1 MRETGRGGDGGGGM
15 PGDYSSYRGISKKW
29 VGLVTAIWVQAISGN
44 NYTFAN
50 YSAALKTVMQYNQKQ
65 LNSLGVAKDVGKSF
79 GLLAGFLADY
89 LPTWAILLI
98 GAIEGF
104 LGYGAQ
110 YLVVSQRISPLPF
123 WQMALALCFGGNSTT
138 WMNTAVLVTCMR
150 NFPRSRGNVTG
161 ILKGYVGLS
170 TAIFTELCTS
180 LFTSEASAFLLLLT
194 FLPAI
199 VCLVAIAFLS
209 EVPPSST
216 KEEDTLEYSNFT
228 ILNSIS
234 MALAFYLL
242 TFTLIGKFFVIS
254 SFANKLFAGVL
265 LLFLV
270 APLVVPIQ
278 LLYSKYMR
286 NRSSAAQQSQGD
298 KMRIPL
304 LLEDDQQKDELQEG
318 GEPTAT
324 THQPIFENLENGEEE
339 SMRAEH
345 PEQCVTMDDVPSI
358 VTPPHPPLDDQ
369 MFLANQ
375 VLERDSEVGKRRKR
389 HAPVTAAP
397 GGEED
402 HHHTLVDGGFE
413 GSGKKWR
420 VPPALGE
427 DHTLLEALQTI
438 DFWLLFFTFLCGV
451 GTGITA
457 INNLGQIGQAQ
468 GYSDVSLFISFI
480 SIWGFFGRIGAGA
493 ISEYYVRKAAVPR
506 PVWMVLSQLLMLVGY
521 ILFATATPGS
531 LYVGSI
537 VVGICYGVQI
547 SITVPTASELFGLQ
561 HFGIMYNFIILNL
574 PLGSFLFSGLL
585 AGWLYD
591 QEASR
596 TPQQGHGKNWVLMK
610 SIGTSSKEF
619 FFSSVVSE
627 WGSSSAEEPQN
638 CTGTLLDSI

>member
-1 MRETGRGGDGGGGM
+1 MFWQGEDARDRKRRRRRRRNARRLLLVQRNQQEMGWVGDSHMGTSDIRKQLHICKLLSSAQDSDAVQPEAVEQLGSGQGRG
-15 PGDYSSYRGISKKW
+15 
-29 VGLVTAIWVQAISGN
+29 
-44 NYTFAN
+44 
-50 YSAALKTVMQYNQKQ
+50 QK
-65 LNSLGVAKDVGKSF
+65 LRLACRLPRR
-79 GLLAGFLADY
+79 LLAHMGHLAHRRNRR
-89 LPTWAILLI
+89 LPRLRCPVPRCQPKNLSLTILA
-98 GAIEGF
+98 GAL
-104 LGYGAQ
+104 LGLF
-110 YLVVSQRISPLPF
+110 LVVGRSLPGVSF
-123 WQMALALCFGGNSTT
+123 AKFLSREAFFFLVSHCFVFLLQMALALCFGGNSTT

-304 LLEDDQQKDELQEG
+304 LLEDNQQKDELQGG

-339 SMRAEH
+339 SMRAAH

-375 VLERDSEVGKRRKR
+375 VLERDSEVGKKRKR
-389 HAPVTAAP
+389 HAPATTAP

-402 HHHTLVDGGFE
+402 HHHTLVDGGLE
-413 GSGKKWR
+413 GSGKKWH

-427 DHTLLEALQTI
+427 DHTLLDALQTI

-493 ISEYYVRKAAVPR
+493 ISEYYVR
-506 PVWMVLSQLLMLVGY
+506 
-521 ILFATATPGS
+521 
-531 LYVGSI
+531 
-537 VVGICYGVQI
+537 
-547 SITVPTASELFGLQ
+547 
-561 HFGIMYNFIILNL
+561 
-574 PLGSFLFSGLL
+574 
-585 AGWLYD
+585 
-591 QEASR
+591 
-596 TPQQGHGKNWVLMK
+596 
-610 SIGTSSKEF
+610 
-619 FFSSVVSE
+619 SVCLE
-627 WGSSSAEEPQN
+627 
-638 CTGTLLDSI
+638 

>member
-1 MRETGRGGDGGGGM
+1 M

-50 YSAALKTVMQYNQKQ
+50 YSAALKTVMQYNQRQ

-170 TAIFTELCTS
+170 TAIFTELCSS

-216 KEEDTLEYSNFT
+216 KEEDTLEYSSFT

-242 TFTLIGKFFVIS
+242 TFTLIGKFFIIS

-286 NRSSAAQQSQGD
+286 NWSSAAQQSQGD

-304 LLEDDQQKDELQEG
+304 LLEDDQQKDEPQEG
-318 GEPTAT
+318 
-324 THQPIFENLENGEEE
+324 
-339 SMRAEH
+339 
-345 PEQCVTMDDVPSI
+345 
-358 VTPPHPPLDDQ
+358 
-369 MFLANQ
+369 
-375 VLERDSEVGKRRKR
+375 
-389 HAPVTAAP
+389 
-397 GGEED
+397 
-402 HHHTLVDGGFE
+402 
-413 GSGKKWR
+413 GKKWR

-427 DHTLLEALQTI
+427 DHTLLDALQTI

-521 ILFATATPGS
+521 ILFATAAPGS

-591 QEASR
+591 REASR

-638 CTGTLLDSI
+638 CTGAHCFFSVFMIMAGMCAIGIVLNVILILRIRPLYQSLYGPNGKIERKKLLSPPTRT

>member
-1 MRETGRGGDGGGGM
+1 MRRSLFVLLSPCG
-15 PGDYSSYRGISKKW
+15 KW

-170 TAIFTELCTS
+170 TAIFTELCTA

-234 MALAFYLL
+234 IALAFYLL
-242 TFTLIGKFFVIS
+242 TFTLIGKFFIIS

-286 NRSSAAQQSQGD
+286 NQSSAAQQSQDD

-318 GEPTAT
+318 G
-324 THQPIFENLENGEEE
+324 
-339 SMRAEH
+339 
-345 PEQCVTMDDVPSI
+345 
-358 VTPPHPPLDDQ
+358 
-369 MFLANQ
+369 
-375 VLERDSEVGKRRKR
+375 
-389 HAPVTAAP
+389 
-397 GGEED
+397 
-402 HHHTLVDGGFE
+402 
-413 GSGKKWR
+413 KKWR

-427 DHTLLEALQTI
+427 DHTLLDALQTI

-457 INNLGQIGQAQ
+457 INNLAQIGQAQ

-521 ILFATATPGS
+521 ILFATAAPGS

-591 QEASR
+591 REASR

-610 SIGTSSKEF
+610 SMGTSSKEF

-638 CTGTLLDSI
+638 CTGAHCFFSVFMIMAGMCAIGIVLNIILILRIRPLYQLLYGPNGKIERKKLLSPPTRT

>member
-1 MRETGRGGDGGGGM
+1 M

-50 YSAALKTVMQYNQKQ
+50 YSAALKTVMQYNQQQ

-242 TFTLIGKFFVIS
+242 TFTLIGKFFIIS

-265 LLFLV
+265 LLFLI

-318 GEPTAT
+318 GK
-324 THQPIFENLENGEEE
+324 N
-339 SMRAEH
+339 
-345 PEQCVTMDDVPSI
+345 
-358 VTPPHPPLDDQ
+358 
-369 MFLANQ
+369 
-375 VLERDSEVGKRRKR
+375 
-389 HAPVTAAP
+389 
-397 GGEED
+397 
-402 HHHTLVDGGFE
+402 
-413 GSGKKWR
+413 WR

-427 DHTLLEALQTI
+427 DHTLLDALQTI

-521 ILFATATPGS
+521 ILFATAAPGS

-561 HFGIMYNFIILNL
+561 HFGLMYNFIILNL

-591 QEASR
+591 REASR
-596 TPQQGHGKNWVLMK
+596 TPQQGHGKNWVMMK
-610 SIGTSSKEF
+610 SMGTSSKE

-638 CTGTLLDSI
+638 CTGAHCFFSVFMIMAGMCAIGVVLNIILILRIRPLYQSLYGPNGKIERKKLLSPPTRT

>member
-1 MRETGRGGDGGGGM
+1 
-15 PGDYSSYRGISKKW
+15 
-29 VGLVTAIWVQAISGN
+29 
-44 NYTFAN
+44 
-50 YSAALKTVMQYNQKQ
+50 
-65 LNSLGVAKDVGKSF
+65 
-79 GLLAGFLADY
+79 
-89 LPTWAILLI
+89 
-98 GAIEGF
+98 
-104 LGYGAQ
+104 
-110 YLVVSQRISPLPF
+110 
-123 WQMALALCFGGNSTT
+123 MALALCFGGNSTT

-216 KEEDTLEYSNFT
+216 KEEDTLEYSKFT

-242 TFTLIGKFFVIS
+242 TFTLIGKFFIIS

-286 NRSSAAQQSQGD
+286 NWSSAAQQSQGD

-304 LLEDDQQKDELQEG
+304 LLDDDQQKDEPQEG

-339 SMRAEH
+339 SMRVEH
-345 PEQCVTMDDVPSI
+345 PEQCVIMDDVPSI

-375 VLERDSEVGKRRKR
+375 VLETDSEVGKRRKR
-389 HAPVTAAP
+389 HAPATAAP

-413 GSGKKWR
+413 GSGKKWH

-427 DHTLLEALQTI
+427 DHTLLDALQTI

-493 ISEYYVRKAAVPR
+493 ISEYYVR
-506 PVWMVLSQLLMLVGY
+506 
-521 ILFATATPGS
+521 
-531 LYVGSI
+531 
-537 VVGICYGVQI
+537 
-547 SITVPTASELFGLQ
+547 
-561 HFGIMYNFIILNL
+561 
-574 PLGSFLFSGLL
+574 
-585 AGWLYD
+585 
-591 QEASR
+591 
-596 TPQQGHGKNWVLMK
+596 
-610 SIGTSSKEF
+610 
-619 FFSSVVSE
+619 SVCLE
-627 WGSSSAEEPQN
+627 
-638 CTGTLLDSI
+638 C

>member
-1 MRETGRGGDGGGGM
+1 M

-50 YSAALKTVMQYNQKQ
+50 YSAVLKTVMQYNQKQ

-98 GAIEGF
+98 GAVEGF

-123 WQMALALCFGGNSTT
+123 WQVRCWVCFSLWVGLSLLLSFFLEMLCFFLVSHCFFFLLQMALALCFGGNSTT

-216 KEEDTLEYSNFT
+216 KEEDTLEYSKFT

-242 TFTLIGKFFVIS
+242 TFTLIGKFFIIS

-286 NRSSAAQQSQGD
+286 NWSSAAQQSQGD

-304 LLEDDQQKDELQEG
+304 LLDDDQQKDEPQEG

-339 SMRAEH
+339 SMRVEH
-345 PEQCVTMDDVPSI
+345 PEQCVIMDDVPSI

-375 VLERDSEVGKRRKR
+375 VLETDSEVGKRRKR
-389 HAPVTAAP
+389 HAPATAAP

-413 GSGKKWR
+413 GSGKKWH

-427 DHTLLEALQTI
+427 DHTLLDALQTI

-493 ISEYYVRKAAVPR
+493 ISEYYVR
-506 PVWMVLSQLLMLVGY
+506 
-521 ILFATATPGS
+521 
-531 LYVGSI
+531 
-537 VVGICYGVQI
+537 
-547 SITVPTASELFGLQ
+547 
-561 HFGIMYNFIILNL
+561 
-574 PLGSFLFSGLL
+574 
-585 AGWLYD
+585 
-591 QEASR
+591 
-596 TPQQGHGKNWVLMK
+596 
-610 SIGTSSKEF
+610 
-619 FFSSVVSE
+619 SVCLE
-627 WGSSSAEEPQN
+627 
-638 CTGTLLDSI
+638 C

>member
-1 MRETGRGGDGGGGM
+1 M
-15 PGDYSSYRGISKKW
+15 PGDFSSYRGISKKW

-50 YSAALKTVMQYNQKQ
+50 YSAVLKTVMQYNQKQ

-216 KEEDTLEYSNFT
+216 KEEDTLEYSSFT

-242 TFTLIGKFFVIS
+242 TFTLIGKFFIIS

-286 NRSSAAQQSQGD
+286 NWSSAAQQSQGD

-304 LLEDDQQKDELQEG
+304 LLEDDQQKDENQEG
-318 GEPTAT
+318 
-324 THQPIFENLENGEEE
+324 
-339 SMRAEH
+339 
-345 PEQCVTMDDVPSI
+345 
-358 VTPPHPPLDDQ
+358 
-369 MFLANQ
+369 
-375 VLERDSEVGKRRKR
+375 
-389 HAPVTAAP
+389 
-397 GGEED
+397 
-402 HHHTLVDGGFE
+402 
-413 GSGKKWR
+413 GKKWR

-427 DHTLLEALQTI
+427 DHTLLDALQTI

-493 ISEYYVRKAAVPR
+493 ISEYYVRKGAVPR

-521 ILFATATPGS
+521 ILFATAAPGS

-591 QEASR
+591 REASR

-619 FFSSVVSE
+619 FFLSVVSE
-627 WGSSSAEEPQN
+627 RGSSSAEEPQN
-638 CTGTLLDSI
+638 CTGAHCFFSVFMIMAGMCAIGIVLNVILILRIRPLYQSLYGPNGKIERKKLLSPPTRT